1 MSLYVVEDSEAKDE
15 FGYRK
20 VEQYRIYVKRSVYHK
35 MLKEEMKK
43 PSNWLHFGQ
52 SVFSLLGNVFMYAV
66 IFSSCITFLYFLW
79 LLSNGQ
85 PMQDVATSMLG
96 VSKMLFVLYFIMFFV
111 AQTILFLLNRKGGLA
126 KNNAFSEVI
135 FYRLSNRASQ
145 IEAQKNEKTN

>member
-15 FGYRK
+15 FCYRK

-43 PSNWLHFGQ
+43 PSKWLYFGQ

-111 AQTILFLLNRKGGLA
+111 AQTILFSLNRKGGLA

>member
-15 FGYRK
+15 FSYRK

-43 PSNWLHFGQ
+43 PLNWLYFGQ

-66 IFSSCITFLYFLW
+66 IFSSCITFLSFLW

-85 PMQDVATSMLG
+85 PMQDVATSMLE
-96 VSKMLFVLYFIMFFV
+96 VSKMLFVSYFIMFFI
-111 AQTILFLLNRKGGLA
+111 AQTILFSLNRKGGLA
-126 KNNAFSEVI
+126 KNNAFSQVI